1 MKAMKQTKQT
11 ILQNPLDKLPPN
23 LKKKGRKSV
32 AEPMVLMT
40 AATPASI
47 AQYCIEIPSGTKNSA
62 LDEMDMLKNITVHL
76 NQIVQ
81 TMEHVYTM
89 EDKVKEEGE
98 EEEEPLPHHRED
110 MITFLIICTQLSN
123 QVDAALHEE
132 KVILE
137 SLLKWFEK
145 EVQMMEELGE
155 EKIIPDWQI
164 PVADKNITDN
174 INKLMNRI
182 QRLEDLKG
190 RVQELPK
197 YMQVSTPREKRR
209 QVGPPPALRDPKNI
223 IQELALKHA
232 TEDVMNMVQVFQ
244 DDVGAPQTI
253 ESMNNRMVEIM
264 KVFERQTNKLHRVTN
279 EQGVVESKLQK
290 IQHDFQKLAEEKEI
304 MEDEFL
310 KMKTSNITHKAS
322 TDTRKTLLA
331 KLEKERAE
339 GKGRAQQDRMRK
351 PSKIKDP
358 EAAKMKEDLTKAQA
372 NIQSLEKEKKML
384 EEKLQKVL
392 EEANMARGKLAE
404 IPPDIPDWEFPYT
417 ALEEKEKELSKR
429 TRKGSKVKGKPSAEG
444 TVQKTTRFDIAKA
457 GEALPGKDYETST
470 APQAK
475 DGKPKKKGADLS
487 DLERSSLHKIPSGV
501 SEKQP
506 KQYPDAKSGAK
517 PKESADLRK
526 RRSTLKGI
534 GKELPTALPPL
545 PPDQK
550 KQQLPD
556 STDQQAKSVEISSKK
571 QQEVLP
577 ALTSAV
583 ELQEQALPVIEPEP
597 ADLVSSRLTEPEEF
611 VGESESL
618 EKATAKPR
626 TSLRTRTS
634 LTGLQEDEIKE
645 LIDEGMLQL
654 ADHLTDLKGML
665 EAETLARL
673 LLEPSKGLETL
684 SDKQKLQLIRQLVAP
699 DGQQQEQFLAPV
711 EGQIVDEEQREKK
724 RSALAN
730 IISTLNLLNQT
741 QTEAGQSE
749 EEANEMAKT
758 RRLLLANLQ
767 SNITDLQQA
776 QAVIPVQQELENKVN
791 ELTQKRSFLVSAL
804 ESNLRDLKEAQ
815 AIAATQPSEMSKNKV
830 KELLQERAA
839 LTACLA
845 TNQQKI
851 QTAKAQEAV
860 LAEKAKHEE
869 LNALSE
875 KRRSLLAELE
885 KTQKE
890 LQEAQILA
898 ATEPS
903 SMAVKYNLD
912 EKIKELTEKRKQLVA
927 NIESNLH
934 DLERAQASAP
944 GLAEESRLKQEFNVL
959 SEKRKSLLAELDKN
973 QNELQEAQFVAAT
986 EPSSMIDEK
995 IKELTEKRK
1004 LLVANIESN
1013 LHHLE
1018 KARVSA
1024 GLAEES
1030 RLKQELNAL
1039 SEKRRSLLAELEKTQ
1054 NELQE
1059 AQVLAATEPSSMTDE
1074 KIKELTE
1081 KRKQLVANIESN
1093 LQDLERA
1100 QSSADLAEESRL
1112 KQEKINELSQKR
1124 KSLLSNLQSSFKDLQ
1139 EAQALA
1145 SVKPSAENDER
1156 IKELIEQRKLLTADL
1171 DTNLQDLERAQC
1183 YVPDLEEKSRL
1194 KQMELDEQTEKKKLL
1209 EEKLELNLKNLQQA
1223 QMLATEHP
1231 NSANEHKLH
1240 ELIEEHQRL
1249 TAERAATVQVMQGL
1263 QREKKFNE
1271 LSQKKQLLMKNLESN
1286 MQDLIEARALVAAE
1300 PGSFSEHKLQEL
1312 IEQRKH
1318 LAADLDATVQ
1328 HIEKLQL
1335 QDEVIKT
1342 PEMKLQE
1349 LSDKKELL
1357 MRKLESTL
1365 KELQEAQA
1373 LESSKPGSVSE
1384 QKLQELIEQRREL
1397 TAELE
1402 SAVWNM
1408 QELQLMDEIVKS
1420 HEKEVHRLVEKKQH
1434 LLDDLFSTVKELQ
1447 EAQAAVAVQPGRIC
1461 EEKLQV
1467 IREKGKQLTAD
1478 LEGIAHDIKKALY
1491 RASGRADLEPPDEQE
1506 LHDLLEKK
1514 QLLLENLKANL
1525 KELEEVQA
1533 LADSKPASLSDHE
1546 IQPLNEQRKL
1556 LNTCLDTII
1565 QQIKETGY
1573 RCIPEMIKVSV
1584 ISERDLYQL
1593 SRYKKLFLETLESNL
1608 KDLQDARTLAAIYP
1622 GSGFEQ
1628 KVLEFAEQRRLLS
1641 TGLKAIMEDIEDVE
1655 SQTPVKDAILKTR
1668 EIILEEL
1675 YQKQQLLLEKLEAY
1689 SVDLQEAEALAASHP
1704 DAENMDKIKTLTE
1717 QRRLLATGLEAIM
1730 EGIREAEGLDREK
1743 LERLER
1749 IEKELADLSENRQQ
1763 LWRNVELNL
1772 GDLKDL
1778 QTLSFTEPESMQEER
1793 KQALSEK
1800 SRNLATNLEALLQDM
1815 AEAQSIGS
1823 SESSITSPS
1832 GININDLFEI
1842 KRLESKLNEVQQ
1854 MMVLSSVWVDGIK
1867 RQLSELKAKRG
1878 FDRWDVSLRGPLS
1891 FSKEE
1896 LALYGLDEKA
1906 TRKLLGKEK
1915 WVSPYLQKSFK
1926 DLHQRSLK
1934 DLQQKSGI
1942 LRDTSDKEL
1951 YKPKEEDAY
1960 LAECLVSIPL
1970 KVSDID
1976 ATVKYGPDDEQLEKR
1991 RALVAKLEANMKELQ
2006 AFYEAQE
2013 AEQVKEKPAPETL
2026 SEQLKKTKSP
2036 FPLLISKAPVM
2047 KKSVL
2052 QHEMIIPSIPKQGS
2066 GTLPFQPEQHKLQK
2080 KAMESELRRHIIQ
2093 QLKKRLPHELVTRKH
2108 DRNLL
2113 QALAFPQS
2121 PLQQA
2126 NLAAA
2131 QKLLFSQPVEPGI
2144 ARFQDYSPQPPR
2156 QAWEGNR
2163 LPVTDYVQK
2172 LMALK
2177 KKLLSPDLKELL
2189 ENIGAPQSTALSPT
2203 SSSEKQA
2210 SMLIRG
2216 RAFSESERGRS

>member
-1 MKAMKQTKQT
+1 MIKCVYDCNDNFEMT
-11 ILQNPLDKLPPN
+11 I
-23 LKKKGRKSV
+23 
-32 AEPMVLMT
+32 
-40 AATPASI
+40 
-47 AQYCIEIPSGTKNSA
+47 Y
-62 LDEMDMLKNITVHL
+62 
-76 NQIVQ
+76 
-81 TMEHVYTM
+81 
-89 EDKVKEEGE
+89 
-98 EEEEPLPHHRED
+98 
-110 MITFLIICTQLSN
+110 
-123 QVDAALHEE
+123 
-132 KVILE
+132 
-137 SLLKWFEK
+137 
-145 EVQMMEELGE
+145 
-155 EKIIPDWQI
+155 
-164 PVADKNITDN
+164 
-174 INKLMNRI
+174 
-182 QRLEDLKG
+182 
-190 RVQELPK
+190 
-197 YMQVSTPREKRR
+197 
-209 QVGPPPALRDPKNI
+209 
-223 IQELALKHA
+223 
-232 TEDVMNMVQVFQ
+232 
-244 DDVGAPQTI
+244 
-253 ESMNNRMVEIM
+253 
-264 KVFERQTNKLHRVTN
+264 
-279 EQGVVESKLQK
+279 
-290 IQHDFQKLAEEKEI
+290 
-304 MEDEFL
+304 
-310 KMKTSNITHKAS
+310 
-322 TDTRKTLLA
+322 
-331 KLEKERAE
+331 
-339 GKGRAQQDRMRK
+339 
-351 PSKIKDP
+351 
-358 EAAKMKEDLTKAQA
+358 
-372 NIQSLEKEKKML
+372 
-384 EEKLQKVL
+384 
-392 EEANMARGKLAE
+392 
-404 IPPDIPDWEFPYT
+404 
-417 ALEEKEKELSKR
+417 
-429 TRKGSKVKGKPSAEG
+429 
-444 TVQKTTRFDIAKA
+444 
-457 GEALPGKDYETST
+457 
-470 APQAK
+470 
-475 DGKPKKKGADLS
+475 
-487 DLERSSLHKIPSGV
+487 
-501 SEKQP
+501 SE
-506 KQYPDAKSGAK
+506 
-517 PKESADLRK
+517 
-526 RRSTLKGI
+526 
-534 GKELPTALPPL
+534 
-545 PPDQK
+545 
-550 KQQLPD
+550 
-556 STDQQAKSVEISSKK
+556 
-571 QQEVLP
+571 
-577 ALTSAV
+577 
-583 ELQEQALPVIEPEP
+583 
-597 ADLVSSRLTEPEEF
+597 
-611 VGESESL
+611 
-618 EKATAKPR
+618 
-626 TSLRTRTS
+626 
-634 LTGLQEDEIKE
+634 
-645 LIDEGMLQL
+645 
-654 ADHLTDLKGML
+654 
-665 EAETLARL
+665 
-673 LLEPSKGLETL
+673 
-684 SDKQKLQLIRQLVAP
+684 
-699 DGQQQEQFLAPV
+699 
-711 EGQIVDEEQREKK
+711 
-724 RSALAN
+724 
-730 IISTLNLLNQT
+730 
-741 QTEAGQSE
+741 
-749 EEANEMAKT
+749 
-758 RRLLLANLQ
+758 
-767 SNITDLQQA
+767 
-776 QAVIPVQQELENKVN
+776 
-791 ELTQKRSFLVSAL
+791 
-804 ESNLRDLKEAQ
+804 
-815 AIAATQPSEMSKNKV
+815 
-830 KELLQERAA
+830 
-839 LTACLA
+839 
-845 TNQQKI
+845 
-851 QTAKAQEAV
+851 
-860 LAEKAKHEE
+860 
-869 LNALSE
+869 
-875 KRRSLLAELE
+875 
-885 KTQKE
+885 
-890 LQEAQILA
+890 
-898 ATEPS
+898 
-903 SMAVKYNLD
+903 
-912 EKIKELTEKRKQLVA
+912 
-927 NIESNLH
+927 
-934 DLERAQASAP
+934 
-944 GLAEESRLKQEFNVL
+944 
-959 SEKRKSLLAELDKN
+959 
-973 QNELQEAQFVAAT
+973 
-986 EPSSMIDEK
+986 
-995 IKELTEKRK
+995 
-1004 LLVANIESN
+1004 
-1013 LHHLE
+1013 
-1018 KARVSA
+1018 
-1024 GLAEES
+1024 
-1030 RLKQELNAL
+1030 
-1039 SEKRRSLLAELEKTQ
+1039 
-1054 NELQE
+1054 
-1059 AQVLAATEPSSMTDE
+1059 
-1074 KIKELTE
+1074 
-1081 KRKQLVANIESN
+1081 
-1093 LQDLERA
+1093 
-1100 QSSADLAEESRL
+1100 
-1112 KQEKINELSQKR
+1112 
-1124 KSLLSNLQSSFKDLQ
+1124 
-1139 EAQALA
+1139 
-1145 SVKPSAENDER
+1145 
-1156 IKELIEQRKLLTADL
+1156 
-1171 DTNLQDLERAQC
+1171 
-1183 YVPDLEEKSRL
+1183 
-1194 KQMELDEQTEKKKLL
+1194 MELDEQTEKKKLL

-1231 NSANEHKLH
+1231 NSAN
-1240 ELIEEHQRL
+1240 
-1249 TAERAATVQVMQGL
+1249 
-1263 QREKKFNE
+1263 EKKFNE

-1373 LESSKPGSVSE
+1373 LESSKPGSVS
-1384 QKLQELIEQRREL
+1384 
-1397 TAELE
+1397 
-1402 SAVWNM
+1402 
-1408 QELQLMDEIVKS
+1408 
-1420 HEKEVHRLVEKKQH
+1420 EKEVHRLVEKKQH

-1584 ISERDLYQL
+1584 
-1593 SRYKKLFLETLESNL
+1593 K
-1608 KDLQDARTLAAIYP
+1608 
-1622 GSGFEQ
+1622 Q

>member
-1 MKAMKQTKQT
+1 MQKAAAATKATTIMKAMKQTKQT

-903 SMAVKYNLD
+903 SMAVKYNL
-912 EKIKELTEKRKQLVA
+912 
-927 NIESNLH
+927 
-934 DLERAQASAP
+934 
-944 GLAEESRLKQEFNVL
+944 
-959 SEKRKSLLAELDKN
+959 
-973 QNELQEAQFVAAT
+973 
-986 EPSSMIDEK
+986 DEK